1 MNKTP
6 KLRKKIIDYE
16 NKTNTKL
23 ILDNYNN
30 DLLILNKLYFNEEFD
45 HFKLYRNCIHNKLSS
60 YLQQDV
66 KKNRNIE
73 ENISYNQT
81 IEKLISCKL
90 KCFYCKNEILLLN
103 RNKRQKTMWTL
114 DRIDNNLSHTCNNT
128 CISCLSCNL
137 QKKTR
142 NHENFKFT
150 KQLKINKTYF

>member
-1 MNKTP
+1 MDSSDNNTKTIKIINNNNNKKCKLNKTP

-66 KKNRNIE
+66 KKIE
-73 ENISYNQT
+73 I
-81 IEKLISCKL
+81 
-90 KCFYCKNEILLLN
+90 
-103 RNKRQKTMWTL
+103 
-114 DRIDNNLSHTCNNT
+114 
-128 CISCLSCNL
+128 
-137 QKKTR
+137 
-142 NHENFKFT
+142 
-150 KQLKINKTYF
+150 